1 MFIFKYWAYA
11 NAFSTQGLLRHSEKM
26 AMEQVVKSELSKSA
40 SSVQFSLGF
49 LKNFPLYLH
58 SGLSNFHE
66 ILDAAFILFSNT
78 THTKVK

>member
-40 SSVQFSLGF
+40 SSVQFSSGF
-49 LKNFPLYLH
+49 L
-58 SGLSNFHE
+58 
-66 ILDAAFILFSNT
+66 
-78 THTKVK
+78 